1 MKVSA
6 VLVLEMATA
15 QVGMMTEWQAL
26 KVMVAMQ
33 VRYSI
38 WFVCGVA
45 D

>member
-15 QVGMMTEWQAL
+15 QVEMTTEWQAL

-33 VRYSI
+33 VGYMGRLWS
-38 WFVCGVA
+38 C
-45 D
+45 